1 MEDEKFTLLLDI
13 QILKEFRGAKK
24 KKKQSINSTL
34 NSYKRQELRNGRGFR
49 IKYPA

>member
-13 QILKEFRGAKK
+13 QILKEFRGGE